1 MKIYIIEDDKV
12 LRTELMKLLNSYGYE
27 CAYSD
32 DWQNIIQLALQE
44 SPDLILLDINLP
56 LFDGFHICRE
66 IRKQSEVPIMV
77 VTSRSTDMDEL
88 MSMNL
93 GADDFITKPY
103 NTQILV
109 ARIAALLKRSAHVP
123 VSEEI
128 EYKGVIFRPSKGL
141 ISYGADS
148 TELTKNE
155 MKILSVLL
163 KNAGKIVS
171 RDELMDELWQSDEFV
186 DDNTLTVNVNRL
198 RKKLE
203 NIGAKEFIAT
213 KRGIGKYG
221 VKPVAAEGRP
231 SYDPKSLYK
240 IYIYG
245 SRKGIRSSRKL
256 AESCKVNLE
265 VKWMIGG
272 VEPDFRTIADFRKN
286 NIDSL
291 KEIFYEF
298 NRRISGAVE
307 WGFSSV
313 DGTKIQADNAKDNN
327 FTKNKL
333 DDRIKWLNG
342 HTDEYL
348 RILNEMD
355 KQEEA
360 DEISGELTRENLEA
374 KLKEAQ
380 ERLAR
385 YDGYQKLMEE
395 TGASQ
400 LSITDADAKLMKNKN
415 GFAVAYNPQTAVDS
429 ETHLIRD
436 FQMTNQVTDH
446 GLLESTMQGIKSSE
460 PEKIIEVV
468 ADKGYEAAEDMVE
481 CLENGIIPH
490 VITDDGKDGYDIEI
504 PYEEAE
510 TDTASTEPEEL
521 KKALHAGKIPEVY
534 AEVIQDMRVETVRR
548 KVVDEKRENSSV
560 YGSPEEMQEKAK
572 EGYFVRDPE
581 RNLVYCPAG
590 EILRQKSIK
599 KNGNIRYV
607 NKNACKHCPN
617 RNKCYK
623 GKGEWKEIDF
633 TKDQLVK
640 PCKGWLEAE
649 GKKPEETK
657 TDEKWHYE
665 KRKVVKFFLKPDKE
679 KMSRRMC
686 LSEHPFGT
694 IKRAMGA
701 TYFLLRGI
709 QKVAGEF
716 ALFCLGYNLERAKN
730 LLGFQKMMELME
742 QA

>member
-1 MKIYIIEDDKV
+1 MPYVSGFDRDQMMCCSWDAFVDK
-12 LRTELMKLLNSYGYE
+12 
-27 CAYSD
+27 
-32 DWQNIIQLALQE
+32 E
-44 SPDLILLDINLP
+44 SI
-56 LFDGFHICRE
+56 
-66 IRKQSEVPIMV
+66 
-77 VTSRSTDMDEL
+77 
-88 MSMNL
+88 
-93 GADDFITKPY
+93 
-103 NTQILV
+103 
-109 ARIAALLKRSAHVP
+109 ARIIDA
-123 VSEEI
+123 
-128 EYKGVIFRPSKGL
+128 
-141 ISYGADS
+141 
-148 TELTKNE
+148 
-155 MKILSVLL
+155 
-163 KNAGKIVS
+163 
-171 RDELMDELWQSDEFV
+171 FV
-186 DDNTLTVNVNRL
+186 NHLD
-198 RKKLE
+198 
-203 NIGAKEFIAT
+203 
-213 KRGIGKYG
+213 IGKYG
-221 VKPVAAEGRP
+221 VKPMAVEGRP
-231 SYDPKSLYK
+231 SYDPRSLYK

-265 VKWMIGG
+265 VKWMTGG

-313 DGTKIQADNAKDNN
+313 DGTKIQANNAKDNN

-348 RILNEMD
+348 RLLNEMD

-360 DEISGELTRENLEA
+360 DEIPGELTRESLED

-385 YDGYQKLMEE
+385 YEGYQKLMEE

-446 GLLESTMQGIKSSE
+446 GLLGSTMQGIKNSE

-504 PYEEAE
+504 SYEEAE

-534 AEVIQDMRVETVRR
+534 AEVIQGMKVETVRR
-548 KVVDEKRENSSV
+548 KVVDKNRENSNV

-599 KNGNIRYV
+599 KNGNIRYA

-633 TKDQLVK
+633 SKDQLVK

-657 TDEKWHYE
+657 TGEKWHYE
-665 KRKVVKFFLKPDKE
+665 KRKVVKFILKPDKE
-679 KMSRRMC
+679 KMNQRMC

-694 IKRAMGA
+694 IKRAMGS

-709 QKVAGEF
+709 RKVAGEF